1 MIYSLPIYL
10 WLYLQ
15 YNYGGKI
22 TVVNSVR
29 RYGIRS
35 GYRFLFLLISLVFF
49 IPATDISSRGV
60 QKPSRQS
67 SLEAFSKSDY
77 ELAYSQFSE
86 LLVTYPGDPIYK
98 YYSGVCLVKLSR
110 EPGKAVT
117 LLKQALQG
125 TAAIRSIPS
134 DAQFWLGRAQQMSGR
149 FAEAIASY
157 NSYTGL
163 NGKKAAKD
171 LGIPEFIAQCEKKEG
186 RLTETETISDS
197 KKIEQKQVVRQE
209 NEITV
214 QVIEEPVTKPP
225 DADTVP
231 GNYDRILSDALD
243 LQYRADSVY
252 RIADEQN
259 NGLAG
264 GTYAERTKLKAKV
277 SVTESLADSIQKL
290 ADKKYDEAQS
300 AMNQI
305 PFTEVFVKPDSAK
318 ESAEKAEPTPP
329 ATIKRDTIKT
339 EAANE
344 TLPAKPLVDSVPPVK
359 VKVAT
364 EEGTVD
370 LFSVFEVKEKAPDE
384 KIPLNPPLPEGLVYR
399 IQVAVFRNPVAYSH
413 FKGIV
418 PVNGFTIQGKD
429 LTVYYAGMF
438 RKIGDANKSLAVVR
452 KLGFRD
458 AFVAAL
464 MAGKAVTQEKAAVL
478 EKEWAKKPVATIASK
493 QVPAD
498 TIPPALTFRVEV
510 LRSAKPVRDDVID
523 GIKRIAGTRGL
534 EIVAL
539 EDKTMVYLIGTF
551 ITYESASEY
560 ADLLKR
566 NGYENAKVGAWLGK
580 KEMPVETARELFEKM

>member
-1 MIYSLPIYL
+1 
-10 WLYLQ
+10 
-15 YNYGGKI
+15 
-22 TVVNSVR
+22 VNSVR
-29 RYGIRS
+29 RYRIRS
-35 GYRFLFLLISLVFF
+35 GYRFLFLLIPLVFF
-49 IPATDISSRGV
+49 IPAADISSQGV

-67 SLEAFSKSDY
+67 SLEAFSKGDY

-98 YYSGVCLVKLSR
+98 YYSGVCHVKLSR
-110 EPGKAVT
+110 DPAKAAT

-157 NSYTGL
+157 NLYIGL

-171 LGIPEFIAQCEKKEG
+171 LGIPEFIAQCENKEG
-186 RLTETETISDS
+186 RLTETETISDP
-197 KKIEQKQVVRQE
+197 KKAEQKQVVRKE
-209 NEITV
+209 DEITV
-214 QVIEEPVTKPP
+214 PVIAQPVLKPP
-225 DADTVP
+225 SADSVP
-231 GNYDRILSDALD
+231 ENYDRLLSDALD

-252 RIADEQN
+252 RIADEQKK
-259 NGLAG
+259 GLAE
-264 GTYAERTKLKAKV
+264 GTYAERTKLKAKI

-290 ADKKYDEAQS
+290 ADKKYDEAQ
-300 AMNQI
+300 AVMNRK
-305 PFTEVFVKPDSAK
+305 PFTEIRTKADSVI
-318 ESAEKAEPTPP
+318 ESAERAEPAPP

-344 TLPAKPLVDSVPPVK
+344 TLPAKPVVDSVP
-359 VKVAT
+359 
-364 EEGTVD
+364 EGTVD
-370 LFSVFEVKEKAPDE
+370 LFSLFEVKEKAPDE
-384 KIPLNPPLPEGLVYR
+384 KIPVNPPLPHGLVYR

-438 RKIGDANKSLAVVR
+438 RKIGDANKALAVVR
-452 KLGFRD
+452 KLGFKD

-464 MAGKAVTQEKAAVL
+464 MTGKAVSQEKAVVL

-510 LRSAKPVRDDVID
+510 LRSAKQVRDDVID

-560 ADLLKR
+560 ADLVKR

-580 KEMPVETARELFEKM
+580 KEMPLETARELFEKLE